1 MANKELIRTR
11 FRRGTQWELNT
22 VLDIADRHD
31 CKLVNIFN
39 TVYGNANLV
48 LDCTVESYMAFAK
61 DIDMIYPGVCEFDVA
76 SIYTIMTR
84 KG

>member
-39 TVYGNANLV
+39 TVYLQHSRHV
-48 LDCTVESYMAFAK
+48 W
-61 DIDMIYPGVCEFDVA
+61 
-76 SIYTIMTR
+76 
-84 KG
+84 